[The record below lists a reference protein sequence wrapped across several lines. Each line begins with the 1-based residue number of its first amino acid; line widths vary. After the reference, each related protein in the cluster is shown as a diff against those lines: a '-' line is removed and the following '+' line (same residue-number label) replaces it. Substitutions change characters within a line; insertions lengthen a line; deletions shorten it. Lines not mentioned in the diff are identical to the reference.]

1 MILQVIGYLAP
12 YNEVNYRIQDSL
24 YKTPFSSHAL
34 QQHFGEEVLIFA
46 PKSLIE
52 EYYENDPKLLE
63 DKIREKKNNFDHFE
77 LAIIPSIGEYEF
89 KDRKVEYKN
98 NFDNIVIAILLHL
111 LKKNPERV
119 LMDVST
125 GQNVYV
131 FALIEAV
138 RRYATYRQ
146 LEKILQGSDFI
157 PRIATYQPILRN
169 IKEVKIEIGDFPTR
183 PFFSLPQA
191 DPDKLCKTGDR
202 EVKRE
207 AGEIGKKYHTLK
219 SAFRLLQKEVTIGFN
234 AVRYNTP
241 LAFYELL
248 KFDANAD
255 EIEIGFSKLAHEFL
269 ENEIP
274 MDLKVFSNILFSIA
288 MFRSFRE
295 FKSTLNMPSINEIG
309 LKFQRV
315 YTKADLDVNCN
326 FLTRELEEI
335 KTRAEKRRMEIEQ
348 KRRVSLLEL
357 YKKETCEGDEKFGSK
372 DIKRNFFAHSG
383 FLKEYTFVTIANG
396 DFCLEWDK
404 SKHKDI
410 ENWLLNP

>member
-1 MILQVIGYLAP
+1 MILQIIGKP
-12 YNEVNYRIQDSL
+12 ENYGPVKFSIDGNV
-24 YKTPFSSHAL
+24 YETPFSSDAL
-34 QQHFGEEVLIFA
+34 KRHFNEDVLLCA
-46 PKSLIE
+46 PKSLLE
-52 EYYENDPKLLE
+52 EYQDPEFLKK
-63 DKIREKKNNFDHFE
+63 KINEGGFKNFE

-111 LKKNPERV
+111 LKRNPEKV

-125 GQNVYV
+125 GQNIYV

-138 RRYATYRQ
+138 RRYATYKQ
-146 LEKILQGSDFI
+146 IEKMFHSYEFKL
-157 PRIATYQPILRN
+157 RIATYQPI
-169 IKEVKIEIGDFPTR
+169 IKNVKEAKIEINDLSAR
-183 PFFSLPQA
+183 SFFSLPQA

-234 AVRYNTP
+234 AIRYNTP

-255 EIEIGFSKLAHEFL
+255 EIERGFSKLAHEFL

-357 YKKETCEGDEKFGSK
+357 YKKETFEGDEKFGSK
-372 DIKRNFFAHSG
+372 NIKRNFFAHSG

-396 DFCLEWDK
+396 EFCLEWDK
-404 SKHKDI
+404 SKHKDL